1 MSTRTVSVLS
11 IFSLPSN
18 GYMKVVLTSLDAAVE
33 ALSKEFNGFMRID
46 NWLLLG
52 LAKHHAGGAD
62 QPR

>member
-18 GYMKVVLTSLDAAVE
+18 GYMEVVPTSLNAAVE
-33 ALSKEFNGFMRID
+33 ALSQEFNGFMRVD
-46 NWLLLG
+46 NWLLLC
-52 LAKHHAGGAD
+52 LAKHHAGGAH

>member
-1 MSTRTVSVLS
+1 
-11 IFSLPSN
+11 
-18 GYMKVVLTSLDAAVE
+18 MKVVLTSLDAAVE

>member
-1 MSTRTVSVLS
+1 MLS

-18 GYMKVVLTSLDAAVE
+18 GYMKELTSLDAAVE
-33 ALSKEFNGFMRID
+33 ALSQEFNGFMRVD

-52 LAKHHAGGAD
+52 LAKHHAGGAN

>member
-18 GYMKVVLTSLDAAVE
+18 GYMKRVLTSLDAAIE
-33 ALSKEFNGFMRID
+33 ALSQEFNGFMRID

-52 LAKHHAGGAD
+52 LTEHYAGGTH

>member
-11 IFSLPSN
+11 IFSLPIN

-33 ALSKEFNGFMRID
+33 ALSQEFNGFVRVD
-46 NWLLLG
+46 DWLLLG
-52 LAKHHAGGAD
+52 LAEHHAGGAH

>member
-18 GYMKVVLTSLDAAVE
+18 GYMKELTSLDAAVE
-33 ALSKEFNGFMRID
+33 ALSQEFNGFMRVD

-52 LAKHHAGGAD
+52 LAKHHARGAN
-62 QPR
+62 QPS